1 MPSLTPLATDAS
13 RHSGTPPRPSSP
25 TRGNRVGDDGVYPR
39 GDVHGA
45 GVGGVGQR
53 PASLHPL
60 GGHQVDERLLIGIDP
75 LL

>member
-1 MPSLTPLATDAS
+1 MPSLTLLATDAS

-25 TRGNRVGDDGVYPR
+25 TLFPRVGDEVVYPL

-75 LL
+75 HL